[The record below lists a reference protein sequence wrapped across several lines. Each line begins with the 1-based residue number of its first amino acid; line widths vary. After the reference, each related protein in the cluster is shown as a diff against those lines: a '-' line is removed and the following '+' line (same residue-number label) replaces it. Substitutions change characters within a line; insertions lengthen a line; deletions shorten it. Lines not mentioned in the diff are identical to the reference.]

1 MSDNPTPDPTPT
13 PQGQEPNPSDA
24 PKTDEPAGDST
35 DWKAEARK
43 WEQRAKADAGA
54 AAKLAEIEEA
64 SKTEAQRQADALA
77 AAQAELQEFKTKEQ
91 VSTWKAQV
99 SQATGVPVSALA
111 GSTEE
116 EIKAHAEILKPLIGS
131 QNNGPRAPREGL
143 TPAGDPADQDRRS
156 FVRGLTGRD

>member
-1 MSDNPTPDPTPT
+1 MSDNPNPDPTPS
-13 PQGQEPNPSDA
+13 PQGQEPNPSDTS
-24 PKTDEPAGDST
+24 KTDEPAGDST

-77 AAQAELQEFKTKEQ
+77 AAQAKLQEYETREQ
-91 VSTWKAQV
+91 VAAWKTQV
-99 SQATGVPVSALA
+99 SQATGVPASALA
-111 GSTEE
+111 GSTED

-131 QNNGPRAPREGL
+131 QKAGPRAPREGL
-143 TPAGDPADQDRRS
+143 TPTAAPGDEDRRA
-156 FVRGLTGRD
+156 FVRQLTGRN